1 MRQRVLMA
9 ILGIA
14 SMLAVSAC
22 STMQEK
28 TFATDLHEEQANGA
42 QFASWQHMGYSLFR
56 GTPQTTTKRDILAS
70 QREKWWGQVV
80 EGPAK

>member
-42 QFASWQHMGYSLFR
+42 QFAS
-56 GTPQTTTKRDILAS
+56 
-70 QREKWWGQVV
+70 
-80 EGPAK
+80 